1 MLNEN
6 NGTGLVSFYNGERL
20 PLELHK
26 VRVVQ
31 KLHLKPIE
39 DRLKAL
45 ENGGYN
51 SFLLSTEDT
60 FLDML
65 TDSGCNAMSDQ
76 QISAMMYADDA
87 YAGSQSYYRLERKV
101 QEIFGKE
108 LVLPVHQ
115 GRAAENIISQAL
127 ITKGAHIPMNYHFT
141 TTKAHIERN
150 GGTIHEILTDEALK
164 IKSNYPFKGNI
175 DIAKLRGIIEA
186 KGAENIPF
194 IRLEASTNLIGGQP
208 FSMQNFKEVKK
219 LAKEF
224 NLIIILDASLI
235 GENAYFIKHRE
246 KGYES
251 YSIGQILLEMSELSD
266 LLYFSAR
273 KLSSSRGGII
283 CTNNE
288 SLYEKMRDLVPLFEG
303 FITYGGMSVRE
314 IEAMAVGLEET
325 LDEQMLC
332 QSPTFIDYFVR
343 KVDSLGIPVVTPG
356 GALGAHID
364 AKGFLPHLPQ
374 EMYPAGALVSAY
386 YLVSGIRGMERG
398 TISSVRDETGKDL
411 LADME
416 LMRLAFPR
424 RVFTLSQI
432 EYAADRLKWLYD
444 NRNLIGGL
452 EWQHEPKVLRFFLGR
467 LKPVGDW
474 PQQLTAKFRKDFGGS
489 L

>member
-1 MLNEN
+1 MLFR
-6 NGTGLVSFYNGERL
+6 S
-20 PLELHK
+20 
-26 VRVVQ
+26 
-31 KLHLKPIE
+31 
-39 DRLKAL
+39 
-45 ENGGYN
+45 
-51 SFLLSTEDT
+51 
-60 FLDML
+60 
-65 TDSGCNAMSDQ
+65 
-76 QISAMMYADDA
+76 
-87 YAGSQSYYRLERKV
+87 
-101 QEIFGKE
+101 
-108 LVLPVHQ
+108 
-115 GRAAENIISQAL
+115 
-127 ITKGAHIPMNYHFT
+127 
-141 TTKAHIERN
+141 
-150 GGTIHEILTDEALK
+150 
-164 IKSNYPFKGNI
+164 
-175 DIAKLRGIIEA
+175 
-186 KGAENIPF
+186 
-194 IRLEASTNLIGGQP
+194 
-208 FSMQNFKEVKK
+208 
-219 LAKEF
+219 
-224 NLIIILDASLI
+224 
-235 GENAYFIKHRE
+235 

-364 AKGFLPHLPQ
+364 AKGFLSHLPQ

-398 TISSVRDETGKDL
+398 TISSVRDETGMDL

-432 EYAADRLKWLYD
+432 EYAVDRLKWLYD
-444 NRNLIGGL
+444 NRSLIGGL
-452 EWQHEPKVLRFFLGR
+452 EWQQEPKVLRFFLGR

-474 PQQLTAKFRKDFGGS
+474 PQQLTAKFREDFGGS